1 MLDISTLECMSL
13 DILIPETA
21 VPACIVGRFSK
32 SRIAPQDI
40 PEGRRLYP
48 VVGGMGRRPAQ
59 GWTPPDATEAPE
71 TFIPKAVLGDE
82 RTADPPQE
90 QTYGWFLTRNAI
102 PDACLRIVNWSFY
115 TA

>member
-1 MLDISTLECMSL
+1 MLDISSLECLSL

-21 VPACIVGRFSK
+21 VPACLVGRFSK

-48 VVGGMGRRPAQ
+48 LVGGMGRRPVQ
-59 GWTPPDATEAPE
+59 GWTPPGAAEEPE
-71 TFIPKAVLGDE
+71 TFIPKAILGDE
-82 RTADPPQE
+82 RTTDPPQE
-90 QTYGWFLTRNAI
+90 QTYGWFLTRNDITNAY
-102 PDACLRIVNWSFY
+102 LQIVNWSFY